1 MPVLKQ
7 YNAAAGMWQ
16 TVGGMGLPQTPVS
29 FSAHKNGT
37 KQTGITASTEIKITF
52 PTTEYVNGACYDTTT
67 SIFNPKIPGIYVVSA
82 AVRLLT
88 SAQNIRT
95 VLLVRKN
102 GSNVKVSFGTLPIIL
117 PPGVQLTSHIYMN
130 GTTDYLEVY
139 VKHENTDSRDID
151 GASTTTYFQACLIPD
166 SYDSTKHI
174 IDLTSATSD
183 YLLGVGETAKITY
196 TSATSVPLHIATQ
209 EGLYEF
215 TISGNLSTTVANDN
229 SISVLPNN
237 TTYSAQFTEV
247 GYKISSGNNSA
258 IVLDASTNQ
267 FNTAWSNAVSANLSI
282 STKTTAKT
290 LQGTVLNKRV
300 NGTTEHFTISSFWN
314 DTSTAWTSLG
324 TITFPFAQ
332 SGIIVIKRIA

>member
-1 MPVLKQ
+1 MPKISDLDYVSEIDATSYLLGVKGGSTVRFPASVLQGEAPVVNTTFIGQGDTPSSYAGQAGKMAAVNEAEDALEFIDAPTSLPAGGTAGQ
-7 YNAAAGMWQ
+7 VLTKNSATDGDAGWAAASDG
-16 TVGGMGLPQTPVS
+16 T
-29 FSAHKNGT
+29 T
-37 KQTGITASTEIKITF
+37 KQ
-52 PTTEYVNGACYDTTT
+52 
-67 SIFNPKIPGIYVVSA
+67 
-82 AVRLLT
+82 
-88 SAQNIRT
+88 
-95 VLLVRKN
+95 
-102 GSNVKVSFGTLPIIL
+102 
-117 PPGVQLTSHIYMN
+117 
-130 GTTDYLEVY
+130 
-139 VKHENTDSRDID
+139 
-151 GASTTTYFQACLIPD
+151 
-166 SYDSTKHI
+166 I

-229 SISVLPNN
+229 NISVLPNN

-258 IVLDASTNQ
+258 IILDASTNQ

-314 DTSTAWTSLG
+314 NTSTAWTSLG

>member
-1 MPVLKQ
+1 MPKISDLDYVSEIDATSYLLGVKGGSTVRFPASVLQGEAPVVNTTFISQGDTPSSYAGQAGKMAAVNEAEDALEFIDAPTSLPVGGTAGQ
-7 YNAAAGMWQ
+7 VLTKNSATDGDAGWAAASG
-16 TVGGMGLPQTPVS
+16 
-29 FSAHKNGT
+29 
-37 KQTGITASTEIKITF
+37 
-52 PTTEYVNGACYDTTT
+52 
-67 SIFNPKIPGIYVVSA
+67 
-82 AVRLLT
+82 
-88 SAQNIRT
+88 
-95 VLLVRKN
+95 
-102 GSNVKVSFGTLPIIL
+102 
-117 PPGVQLTSHIYMN
+117 
-130 GTTDYLEVY
+130 GTTM
-139 VKHENTDSRDID
+139 
-151 GASTTTYFQACLIPD
+151 Q
-166 SYDSTKHI
+166 I

-229 SISVLPNN
+229 NISVLPNN

-247 GYKISSGNNSA
+247 GYKISSGNSSA

-314 DTSTAWTSLG
+314 NTSTAWTSLG

-332 SGIIVIKRIA
+332 SGIIIIKRIA

>member
-1 MPVLKQ
+1 MPKISDLDYVSEIDATSYLLGVKGGSTVRFPASVLQGGDPGINTTFIGQGDTPSSYAGQAGKM
-7 YNAAAGMWQ
+7 AAVNEAEDALEFIDAP
-16 TVGGMGLPQTPVS
+16 TSLPVGG
-29 FSAHKNGT
+29 
-37 KQTGITASTEIKITF
+37 TAGQE
-52 PTTEYVNGACYDTTT
+52 
-67 SIFNPKIPGIYVVSA
+67 
-82 AVRLLT
+82 
-88 SAQNIRT
+88 
-95 VLLVRKN
+95 
-102 GSNVKVSFGTLPIIL
+102 
-117 PPGVQLTSHIYMN
+117 
-130 GTTDYLEVY
+130 
-139 VKHENTDSRDID
+139 
-151 GASTTTYFQACLIPD
+151 
-166 SYDSTKHI
+166 I

-183 YLLGVGETAKITY
+183 YLLGIGETAKITY

-229 SISVLPNN
+229 NISVLPNN

-247 GYKISSGNNSA
+247 GYKISSGNSSA

-314 DTSTAWTSLG
+314 NTSTAWTSLG